1 MKQNPQNNEAATKF
15 KLLRNKFEKCVKKAK
30 KKIIIDKNLN
40 HVWETQDR
48 LIS

>member
-15 KLLRNKFEKCVKKAK
+15 KLLRNKFEKCVKSF
-30 KKIIIDKNLN
+30 IEKNLN

>member
-30 KKIIIDKNLN
+30 TSFIEKNLN
-40 HVWETQDR
+40 HVWETQDKH
-48 LIS
+48 IS